1 MEVAAF
7 TVAPGARPQCTAVRA
22 AAPEMWLVPTA
33 ATVGVVGTVIAT
45 KKALKLIPKKESA
58 DVTAFRSSLGGMES
72 LSGLSELKLE
82 REEVEGRTAGPWKE
96 MIKNDGRIW
105 YYNTETKSQ
114 TWIKPEEIQKLDDV
128 KAAAEA
134 ANEARG
140 C

>member
-1 MEVAAF
+1 MREI
-7 TVAPGARPQCTAVRA
+7 
-22 AAPEMWLVPTA
+22 A
-33 ATVGVVGTVIAT
+33 ATHTHTI
-45 KKALKLIPKKESA
+45 
-58 DVTAFRSSLGGMES
+58 
-72 LSGLSELKLE
+72 LSH
-82 REEVEGRTAGPWKE
+82 GRTPLSPHALTTPHLSAH
-96 MIKNDGRIW
+96 R